1 MKNLFIVKNISSGD
15 INNPSTYRKDA
26 TLNGHT
32 YSLIKKNGTVIP
44 TGDYVFQLSENEFKA
59 AYSLPIF
66 TDVFNGIRE
75 YKRLDKEFCREVELQ
90 FESDAGS
97 LSKSDTDTLINLLD
111 QVTIYLD
118 RNSPQH
124 VYSELQNVIPNVLF
138 PQVVKDKY
146 LLILETHLNK
156 FPR

>member
-1 MKNLFIVKNISSGD
+1 MKNLFIVKNISSGET
-15 INNPSTYRKDA
+15 NNPSTYRKDA
-26 TLNGHT
+26 SLNGDT

-66 TDVFNGIRE
+66 TNVFNGIRE

-97 LSKSDTDTLINLLD
+97 LSKSDTDTLISLLD
-111 QVTIYLD
+111 KVTIYLD

-124 VYSELQNVIPNVLF
+124 VYSELQTITPTVLF
-138 PQVVKDKY
+138 PQSLKDKY
-146 LLILETHLNK
+146 LLILETYLNK